1 MSQFVIR
8 EHEIEPLPGLPG
20 VPPVGE
26 IVLWQGRPSSA
37 LVARHL
43 LKIRWIVGY
52 FLVLAGW
59 ALLAGLN
66 DGQPAGGI
74 LFSVA
79 VLTALA
85 GVLIGMIELFAWAVE
100 KTTLYTITTER
111 IVMRFGVAISMT
123 LNLPYRQV
131 DGVAL
136 AQLGEKA
143 GMIAIALLPEQRIS
157 WLIQWPHVRGFR
169 FSRPEPSLICLADA
183 DEVSKVLSAA
193 IGQYRG
199 ARAEQPRLVV
209 TKPNGSALPPSV
221 VAAE

>member
-1 MSQFVIR
+1 MKQFVTR

-20 VPPVGE
+20 VPPAGAV
-26 IVLWQGRPSSA
+26 ILWQGRPSSA

-43 LKIRWIVGY
+43 LKVRWIVGY
-52 FLVLAGW
+52 FLILASW
-59 ALLAGLN
+59 AVLAGLN
-66 DGQPAGGI
+66 DAQPVGGI
-74 LFSVA
+74 VFSVA

-111 IVMRFGVAISMT
+111 VVIRFGVAISMT

-136 AQLGEKA
+136 ARLGEKA
-143 GMIAIALLPEQRIS
+143 GMIAIALVPEQRLS

-169 FSRPEPSLICLADA
+169 FSRPEPSLICLPDA
-183 DEVSKVLSAA
+183 DKVANVLSAA

-199 ARAEQPRLVV
+199 ARAEQPRIIIQE
-209 TKPNGSALPPSV
+209 TAGSAMPPSV

>member
-1 MSQFVIR
+1 VSQFVIR

-20 VPPVGE
+20 VPPAGE
-26 IVLWQGRPSSA
+26 VVLWQGRPSSA

-43 LKIRWIVGY
+43 LKVRWIVGY
-52 FLVLAGW
+52 FLILASW
-59 ALLAGLN
+59 AVVAGLN

-123 LNLPYRQV
+123 LNLPFRQIDSV
-131 DGVAL
+131 SL
-136 AQLGEKA
+136 AKIGEKA
-143 GMIAIALLPEQRIS
+143 GVIAIALLPGQRLS

-169 FSRPEPSLICLADA
+169 FSKPEPSLIFLADA
-183 DEVSKVLSAA
+183 EKAAKVLSAA
-193 IGQYRG
+193 VGQYRG
-199 ARAEQPRLVV
+199 ARAEQPHIILQE
-209 TKPNGSALPPSV
+209 TTGSAMPPSV

>member
-1 MSQFVIR
+1 MNQFVIR

-26 IVLWQGRPSSA
+26 VILWQGRPSSA
-37 LVARHL
+37 IVARHL

-136 AQLGEKA
+136 GRLGEKA
-143 GMIAIALLPEQRIS
+143 GMIAISLLPEQRLS

-209 TKPNGSALPPSV
+209 TKPNGSAMPPSV

>member
-1 MSQFVIR
+1 MNQFVIR

-26 IVLWQGRPSSA
+26 VILWQGRPSSA
-37 LVARHL
+37 LVARHF
-43 LKIRWIVGY
+43 LKIRWITGY
-52 FLVLAGW
+52 FLVLGGW
-59 ALLAGLN
+59 AVLAGFN
-66 DGQPAGGI
+66 DGQAAGGI

-123 LNLPYRQV
+123 LNLPFRQI

-136 AQLGEKA
+136 AHFGEKA
-143 GMIAIALLPEQRIS
+143 GKIAIALQPEQRLS

-169 FSRPEPSLICLADA
+169 FSRPEPSLICLPDA
-183 DEVSKVLSAA
+183 EKVANILAAA
-193 IGQYRG
+193 IGQYRA
-199 ARAEQPRLVV
+199 ARSEQPRIVINEA
-209 TKPNGSALPPSV
+209 TGRAMPPSV

>member
-20 VPPVGE
+20 VPPAGE
-26 IVLWQGRPSSA
+26 VVLWQGRPSSA

-43 LKIRWIVGY
+43 LKVRWIVGY
-52 FLVLAGW
+52 FLILASW
-59 ALLAGLN
+59 AVVAGLN

-111 IVMRFGVAISMT
+111 VVMRFGVAISMT
-123 LNLPYRQV
+123 LNLPFRQIDSV
-131 DGVAL
+131 SL
-136 AQLGEKA
+136 AKIGEKA
-143 GMIAIALLPEQRIS
+143 GVIAIALLPGQRLS
-157 WLIQWPHVRGFR
+157 WLIQWPHVRAFR
-169 FSRPEPSLICLADA
+169 FSKPEPSLIFLADA
-183 DEVSKVLSAA
+183 EQAAKVLSAA
-193 IGQYRG
+193 VGQYRG
-199 ARAEQPRLVV
+199 ARAEQPRIILQE
-209 TKPNGSALPPSV
+209 TTESAMPPSV

>member
-1 MSQFVIR
+1 VSQFVIR

-20 VPPVGE
+20 IPPAGE
-26 IVLWQGRPSSA
+26 VILWQGRPSSA

-43 LKIRWIVGY
+43 LKVRWIVGY
-52 FLVLAGW
+52 FVVLAGW
-59 ALLAGLN
+59 ALFAGLN
-66 DGQPAGGI
+66 DGQTAGGI

-79 VLTALA
+79 ILTALA

-111 IVMRFGVAISMT
+111 VVMRFGVAISMT
-123 LNLPYRQV
+123 LNLPFRLIES
-131 DGVAL
+131 VAL
-136 AQLGEKA
+136 ARIGDKA
-143 GMIAIALLPEQRIS
+143 GLIAIALAPEQRLS

-169 FSRPEPSLICLADA
+169 LAKPEPSLIYLPDA
-183 DEVSKVLSAA
+183 DKVANVLSAA

-199 ARAEQPRLVV
+199 ARAEQPRLIVQNPV
-209 TKPNGSALPPSV
+209 GGAMPPSA

>member
-1 MSQFVIR
+1 MNQFVIR
-8 EHEIEPLPGLPG
+8 EHEIEPMPGLPG

-26 IVLWQGRPSSA
+26 VVLWQGRPSSA

-43 LKIRWIVGY
+43 LKVRWIVGY
-52 FLVLAGW
+52 FLILASW
-59 ALLAGLN
+59 AVIAGVN

-123 LNLPYRQV
+123 LNLPFRQI

-136 AQLGEKA
+136 ARIGDKA
-143 GMIAIALLPEQRIS
+143 GLIAIGLLPEQRLS

-169 FSRPEPSLICLADA
+169 ISKPEPSLIYLPDA
-183 DEVSKVLSAA
+183 DKVAGVLSAA

-199 ARAEQPRLVV
+199 ARAEQPRIIMQEAAAD
-209 TKPNGSALPPSV
+209 GMPPSF

>member
-1 MSQFVIR
+1 MNQFVIR

-20 VPPVGE
+20 VPPAGE
-26 IVLWQGRPSSA
+26 VILWQGRPSSA

-52 FLVLAGW
+52 FLILASW
-59 ALLAGLN
+59 AVIAGVT

-123 LNLPYRQV
+123 LNLPFRQI

-136 AQLGEKA
+136 ARLGEKA
-143 GMIAIALLPEQRIS
+143 GMIAISLLPGPRLS

-169 FSRPEPSLICLADA
+169 FSRPEPSLIYLPDA
-183 DEVSKVLSAA
+183 DKVASVLSAA

-199 ARAEQPRLVV
+199 ARAEQPRIIVQH
-209 TKPNGSALPPSV
+209 TATGAMPPSV

>member
-20 VPPVGE
+20 VPPAGE
-26 IVLWQGRPSSA
+26 VVLWQGRPSSA

-52 FLVLAGW
+52 FLILASW
-59 ALLAGLN
+59 AIVAGLN

-111 IVMRFGVAISMT
+111 VVMRFGVAISMT
-123 LNLPYRQV
+123 LNLPFRQIDSV
-131 DGVAL
+131 SL
-136 AQLGEKA
+136 AKIGEKA
-143 GMIAIALLPEQRIS
+143 GVIAIALLPGQRLS

-169 FSRPEPSLICLADA
+169 FSKPEPSLIFLADA
-183 DEVSKVLSAA
+183 EKAAKVLSAA
-193 IGQYRG
+193 VGQYRG
-199 ARAEQPRLVV
+199 ARAEQPWIILQE
-209 TKPNGSALPPSV
+209 TTGSAMPPSV

>member
-1 MSQFVIR
+1 VSQFVIR

-20 VPPVGE
+20 VPPAGE
-26 IVLWQGRPSSA
+26 VVLWQGRPSSA

-43 LKIRWIVGY
+43 LKVRWIVGY
-52 FLVLAGW
+52 FLILASW
-59 ALLAGLN
+59 ALVAGLN
-66 DGQPAGGI
+66 DGQPTGGI

-111 IVMRFGVAISMT
+111 VVMRFGVAISMT
-123 LNLPYRQV
+123 LNLPFRQIDSV
-131 DGVAL
+131 SL
-136 AQLGEKA
+136 AKIGEKA
-143 GMIAIALLPEQRIS
+143 GVIAIALLPGQRLS

-169 FSRPEPSLICLADA
+169 FSKPEPSLIFLADA
-183 DEVSKVLSAA
+183 EKAAKVLSAA
-193 IGQYRG
+193 VGQYRG
-199 ARAEQPRLVV
+199 ARAEQPRIILQE
-209 TKPNGSALPPSV
+209 TTGSAMPPSV

>member
-26 IVLWQGRPSSA
+26 VILWQGRPSSA

-52 FLVLAGW
+52 FLILASW
-59 ALLAGLN
+59 AVVAGLS

-74 LFSVA
+74 LFSIA

-111 IVMRFGVAISMT
+111 VVMRFGVAISMT

-136 AQLGEKA
+136 ARLGEKA

-209 TKPNGSALPPSV
+209 TKPNGSAMPPSV

>member
-1 MSQFVIR
+1 MNQFVIR

-26 IVLWQGRPSSA
+26 VILWQGRPSSA

-85 GVLIGMIELFAWAVE
+85 GVLIGMIELFAWAVA

-136 AQLGEKA
+136 ARLGEKA
-143 GMIAIALLPEQRIS
+143 GMIAIALLPEQRLS

-199 ARAEQPRLVV
+199 ARTEQPRLVV
-209 TKPNGSALPPSV
+209 TKPNGSTMPPSV

>member
-1 MSQFVIR
+1 
-8 EHEIEPLPGLPG
+8 
-20 VPPVGE
+20 
-26 IVLWQGRPSSA
+26 
-37 LVARHL
+37 

-52 FLVLAGW
+52 FLILSSW
-59 ALLAGLN
+59 AVLAGLN
-66 DGQPAGGI
+66 DAQPVGGI
-74 LFSVA
+74 VFSVA

-111 IVMRFGVAISMT
+111 LVIRFGVAISMT

-136 AQLGEKA
+136 ARLGEKA
-143 GMIAIALLPEQRIS
+143 GMIAIALVPEQRLS

-169 FSRPEPSLICLADA
+169 FSRPEPSLICLPDA
-183 DEVSKVLSAA
+183 DKVANVLSAA

-199 ARAEQPRLVV
+199 ARAEQPRIIMHE
-209 TKPNGSALPPSV
+209 TAGSAMPPSV

>member
-20 VPPVGE
+20 VPPAGE
-26 IVLWQGRPSSA
+26 VILWQGRPSSA

-43 LKIRWIVGY
+43 LKVRWIVGY
-52 FLVLAGW
+52 FLILASWAVVAGW
-59 ALLAGLN
+59 S

-111 IVMRFGVAISMT
+111 VVMRFGVAISMT
-123 LNLPYRQV
+123 LNLPFRQI
-131 DGVAL
+131 DSVAL
-136 AQLGEKA
+136 AKIGEKA
-143 GMIAIALLPEQRIS
+143 GVIAIALLPGQRLS

-169 FSRPEPSLICLADA
+169 FSKAEPSLICLVDA
-183 DEVSKVLSAA
+183 EKVAGVLSTAV
-193 IGQYRG
+193 GQYRG
-199 ARAEQPRLVV
+199 ARAEQPRIIVEE
-209 TKPNGSALPPSV
+209 TTGSALPPSV

>member
-20 VPPVGE
+20 VPPAGE
-26 IVLWQGRPSSA
+26 VVLWQGRPSSA
-37 LVARHL
+37 LIARHL
-43 LKIRWIVGY
+43 LKVRWIVGY
-52 FLVLAGW
+52 FLILASW
-59 ALLAGLN
+59 AVVAGLN

-111 IVMRFGVAISMT
+111 VVMRFGVAISMT
-123 LNLPYRQV
+123 LNLPFRQIDSV
-131 DGVAL
+131 SL
-136 AQLGEKA
+136 AKIGEKA
-143 GMIAIALLPEQRIS
+143 GVIAIALLPGQRLS

-169 FSRPEPSLICLADA
+169 FSKPEPSLIFLADA
-183 DEVSKVLSAA
+183 EKAAKVLSAA
-193 IGQYRG
+193 VGQYRG
-199 ARAEQPRLVV
+199 ARAEQPRIILQE
-209 TKPNGSALPPSV
+209 TTESAMPPSV

>member
-1 MSQFVIR
+1 MNQFVIR

-26 IVLWQGRPSSA
+26 VILWQGRPSSA

-59 ALLAGLN
+59 ALLAGMN

-111 IVMRFGVAISMT
+111 VVMRFGVAISMT

-136 AQLGEKA
+136 ARLGEKA
-143 GMIAIALLPEQRIS
+143 GMIAIALLPEQRLS

-183 DEVSKVLSAA
+183 DEVAKVLSAA

-209 TKPNGSALPPSV
+209 TKPNGSAMPPSV